1 MRITVKA
8 LSIFIISNFILGLA
22 QASFIKDVKKTK
34 WKDLNVVWVEDEKFP
49 RFTASFYFQDGAI
62 SDEFSGMTQATFDLL
77 TAGTSQQSQKEIAQY
92 FDFYGAKLKH
102 FVTHEYSVLSISG
115 LTKDIQPLMGKVC
128 ELFKDAQYPQM
139 EVNSYVSRSKSHL
152 KNLVTS
158 HSSLAD
164 RIFRQISLEGSSY
177 EIPVEGKLESFDKIN
192 REKLSQ
198 RLKALSKTKK
208 TLYVAGPSEIKNLED
223 VINQKCNWENSESIA
238 EKDLKKPSSQSVIYL
253 VPVPA
258 ANQAQIRIGR
268 YMTRE
273 ELKGKIDN
281 FHFLASF
288 LGGGFTSKLV
298 QELRVKRGLTYSASA
313 YVSVQKDY
321 GRAGVSTFSKTE
333 TAAET
338 ISIIR
343 DIFDDLASNKVSEKE
358 FNHQKGNTIGGFA
371 FGFEETSAFLGQ
383 LMLYEHQGRK
393 IEDLEKFPENISKL
407 KVGELSQAD
416 FEAFP
421 WNRLTVVV
429 VGDKS
434 LEKSLSKIRPVRIVN
449 YEDYL

>member
-1 MRITVKA
+1 VKLIA
-8 LSIFIISNFILGLA
+8 SIILLNFLSPLTY
-22 QASFIKDVKKTK
+22 ASFVKDVQKTK
-34 WKDLNVVWVEDEKFP
+34 WNDLDVVWVEDEKFP
-49 RFTASFYFQDGAI
+49 RFTASFYFQDGAL
-62 SDEFSGMTQATFDLL
+62 SDDFSGLTQATFDLL
-77 TAGTSQQSQKEIAQY
+77 TAGTSTQNQKEIAQF

-102 FVTHEYSVLSISG
+102 SVTHEYSVLSLSG
-115 LTKDIQPLMGKVC
+115 LTKDIQPLVGKVC
-128 ELFKDAQYPQM
+128 ELFKDAQYPAS
-139 EVNSYVSRSKSHL
+139 ELNSYVSRSKGHL

-158 HSSLAD
+158 HASLAD
-164 RIFRQISLEGSSY
+164 RVFRQISLGGSSY
-177 EIPVEGKLESFDKIN
+177 EVPVEGTLTSFDKITKD
-192 REKLSQ
+192 KLIQ
-198 RLKALSKTKK
+198 RLKALSATKK
-208 TLYVAGPSEIKNLED
+208 ILYVSGPAEVKKIKSTISEN
-223 VINQKCNWENSESIA
+223 CNWKSNQNLSSR
-238 EKDLKKPSSQSVIYL
+238 DLKKPSSQSVIYL
-253 VPVPA
+253 VPVPG

-268 YMTRE
+268 LMNRE

-281 FHFLASF
+281 FHFLAAF

-343 DIFDDLASNKVSEKE
+343 DIFEELASNKISDKE

-383 LMLYEHQGRK
+383 LMLYEHQGRR
-393 IEDLEKFPENISKL
+393 IDDLEKFPENIQKL
-407 KVGELSQAD
+407 KQAELSQAGL
-416 FEAFP
+416 EAFP
-421 WNRLTVVV
+421 WNRMTILV
-429 VGDKS
+429 VGDKA
-434 LEKSLSKIRPVRIVN
+434 LEKTLSKIRPVRVIN